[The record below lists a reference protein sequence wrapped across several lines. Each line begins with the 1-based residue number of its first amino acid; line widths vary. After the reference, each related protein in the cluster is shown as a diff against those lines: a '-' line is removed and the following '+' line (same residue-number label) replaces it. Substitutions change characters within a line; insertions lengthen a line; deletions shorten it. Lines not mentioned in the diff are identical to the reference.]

1 MIYGQDEPMLFPVAD
16 LYDSNMMQMY
26 INAAREQYN
35 QNREDM
41 KEFNKLYGDFTSPF
55 AEDIKWVDQ
64 QTRGRINDALNYM
77 QANGI
82 DPLRSA
88 EGRALIQQVINSTD
102 TAGINLRKQAAENK
116 KLWDKSIAELRAK
129 NMYNKDFI
137 DWEFAQRHKGVTPD
151 QWSTERNGLWTDTS
165 ADPYQDLNQYTGHIF
180 DKMEDD
186 YMETKDGY
194 DYFGVNRDRRMGAL
208 TPQVQDLIST
218 SLGKYHYQQAERDA
232 AYKLG
237 RKPTEQ
243 EVLDQFKSNVL
254 DATKEYEH
262 RTRKENEEYGRSR
275 QFYWSDRLD
284 ANKSARDLANQMALD
299 DYTTNNKIRL
309 EEAKGGLSGG
319 GSSSSSG
326 GASGT
331 EQFSD
336 SQYQMMRGI
345 ANILNQTS
353 YGRAS
358 GIMTYA
364 DVDPDSAN
372 YLVAP
377 AQEDIASS
385 IYNKLSTYDSTLR
398 PKSSESMFVID
409 RNTNKISYNNNY
421 GKIRVGNFSSTPI
434 ITSAATNKQ
443 KAELR
448 EANKTYINKLSIDYS
463 PRKFAVWV
471 NKPVASNDNT
481 MINITN
487 DDDAK
492 NRIYSIDEVAL
503 SSYGVN
509 RSEYDVQQSVNQSDG
524 IRKALEGHTNGIYM
538 KSVGKVSAPLSK
550 DGAMHMY
557 QLVKIYTT
565 DVKQKKFT
573 EDKNV
578 GIVLYDMGIDTY
590 SNPNF
595 GVNNNTDTNLYF
607 DETKDADIRF
617 SGDMNVSKFDRIGAP
632 EVKSTISVPQLP

>member
-41 KEFNKLYGDFTSPF
+41 KEFSKLYGDFTSPF

-102 TAGINLRKQAAENK
+102 TAGINLRKQAAANK
-116 KLWDKSIAELRAK
+116 ILWDKSIAELRAK

-218 SLGKYHYQQAERDA
+218 PLGQYHYQQAERDA

-262 RTRKENEEYGRSR
+262 RTRKENEYDKRKDEYGYDVALENLKH
-275 QFYWSDRLD
+275 QH
-284 ANKSARDLANQMALD
+284 NMQEINARN
-299 DYTTNNKIRL
+299 
-309 EEAKGGLSGG
+309 SGG
-319 GSSSSSG
+319 SGRNSGGSGNESYQYSFNELLRRNAATVPFGMSIEAYTPELLATQRDRQIEIGLEISRGNDNRSLGSNAINAFQSRYGQSYYRKEDISKFLNYAVQNKTTGSLYLPKDQINRLYSTMDVVTNTVGFRNKHVSTNRQDLNKAAHITITPTGRTYGALMKDGRTHNYFYVDVQKYKKEQVAGKNEEKIVPDGKPVRMVLDSHVTSVQNEGGAGSLGTYDKSSG
-326 GASGT
+326 KV
-331 EQFSD
+331 F
-336 SQYQMMRGI
+336 R
-345 ANILNQTS
+345 
-353 YGRAS
+353 
-358 GIMTYA
+358 
-364 DVDPDSAN
+364 
-372 YLVAP
+372 
-377 AQEDIASS
+377 
-385 IYNKLSTYDSTLR
+385 
-398 PKSSESMFVID
+398 
-409 RNTNKISYNNNY
+409 
-421 GKIRVGNFSSTPI
+421 TPGV
-434 ITSAATNKQ
+434 
-443 KAELR
+443 
-448 EANKTYINKLSIDYS
+448 
-463 PRKFAVWV
+463 P
-471 NKPVASNDNT
+471 
-481 MINITN
+481 ITN
-487 DDDAK
+487 SQDSKYQDAVIGDK
-492 NRIYSIDEVAL
+492 FVTDPIVKGTVYSTDATL
-503 SSYGVN
+503 SEMLNY
-509 RSEYDVQQSVNQSDG
+509 
-524 IRKALEGHTNGIYM
+524 
-538 KSVGKVSAPLSK
+538 P
-550 DGAMHMY
+550 Y
-557 QLVKIYTT
+557 Q
-565 DVKQKKFT
+565 
-573 EDKNV
+573 
-578 GIVLYDMGIDTY
+578 
-590 SNPNF
+590 
-595 GVNNNTDTNLYF
+595 
-607 DETKDADIRF
+607 
-617 SGDMNVSKFDRIGAP
+617 
-632 EVKSTISVPQLP
+632 